1 VGLVAVCISR
11 GDRRGAAL
19 ALAVAT
25 LLATTLACSRGW
37 VEPDTG
43 LVATATPTSFPS
55 PTPPPAYPAPAA
67 YLVVDPAYDTG
78 TLSSL
83 DGHLLAVYD
92 DLGWP
97 NPDPWTGTLVGR
109 LAEPP
114 ASTSFVFLATG
125 AEGECLALR
134 SQEGSGCIVP
144 LTDPAGVGGSIPPG
158 FAVVGELMMAAEGAG
173 RTAALVLVDPQ
184 ALPGQAGR
192 EILEREVGADER
204 LFPVGARV
212 EEDAVSEVY
221 YCLGQRLPATPDS
234 PLCRGLFSLHLAAGE
249 VSTVLDPAYDLL
261 GMSPDLR
268 QLASA
273 EEGSPQVQVRRL
285 DASTLVVFQPLAGG
299 RQVAHAVFSPQGTR
313 LAWANRALDGGGQ
326 EALSVS
332 LASTFGGPTLQV
344 GQEMIAATSAGQ
356 VTALAPAAWLT
367 EDTLL
372 IQAYLEDGPHLFR
385 VSADGSGLVHLSRG
399 LFVGLAYP

>member
-1 VGLVAVCISR
+1 MGLVVVCISR
-11 GDRRGAAL
+11 GNRRGEAL
-19 ALAVAT
+19 ALATAA
-25 LLATTLACSRGW
+25 LLATALACSRGW
-37 VEPDTG
+37 VEPATG

-67 YLVVDPAYDTG
+67 YLVVDTAYDTG

-97 NPDPWTGTLVGR
+97 EPSPWTGTLAGR

-114 ASTSFVFLATG
+114 ASTSFVFLASG

-134 SQEGSGCIVP
+134 SQEGSGCILP

-158 FAVVGELMMAAEGAG
+158 FAVVGELREATEGAG
-173 RTAALVLVDPQ
+173 QTGVLILVDPQ

-204 LFPVGARV
+204 LIPVGARV
-212 EEDAVSEVY
+212 EEDVVSEVY
-221 YCLGQRLPATPDS
+221 YCLGQRLPASPDS
-234 PLCRGLFSLHLAAGE
+234 PLCRGLYSLHLAAGE
-249 VSTVLDPAYDLL
+249 VSTVLDPTYDLL

-273 EEGSPQVQVRRL
+273 
-285 DASTLVVFQPLAGG
+285 
-299 RQVAHAVFSPQGTR
+299 
-313 LAWANRALDGGGQ
+313 
-326 EALSVS
+326 
-332 LASTFGGPTLQV
+332 
-344 GQEMIAATSAGQ
+344 
-356 VTALAPAAWLT
+356 
-367 EDTLL
+367 
-372 IQAYLEDGPHLFR
+372 
-385 VSADGSGLVHLSRG
+385 
-399 LFVGLAYP
+399 